1 MRLEGQSKM
10 GYYPTPEVT
19 LSLIP
24 TWLTPQDA
32 EVLRYLDP
40 CCGKGEAIAHV
51 ANGHAETFGIELSDA
66 RAKEAEDRI
75 ALRLP
80 SPKII
85 IADVLNKKWWLIP
98 KLRQTD

>member
-40 CCGKGEAIAHV
+40 CCGAPRSMY
-51 ANGHAETFGIELSDA
+51 L
-66 RAKEAEDRI
+66 
-75 ALRLP
+75 
-80 SPKII
+80 
-85 IADVLNKKWWLIP
+85 
-98 KLRQTD
+98 